1 MTFAAADPKNDTSNE
16 RIEVLHNKEIIVNTY
31 LQALHNAKKWDYF
44 AETKSLS
51 LVPLAIESLEEA
63 LIDAKNRGIKLR
75 FITEITKDNISH
87 CKKSRKF
94 CGE

>member
-1 MTFAAADPKNDTSNE
+1 MTFAEAHAKNDTSNE

-51 LVPLAIESLEEA
+51 LAFGDRVL
-63 LIDAKNRGIKLR
+63 RGSI
-75 FITEITKDNISH
+75 N
-87 CKKSRKF
+87 
-94 CGE
+94 